1 LFGLA
6 QLETD
11 ERQLLDDIVVEFV
24 GDPLAFGL
32 LS

>member
-1 LFGLA
+1 VFCLA
-6 QLETD
+6 ELEPD
-11 ERQLLDDIVVEFV
+11 ERELLDDVIVQFV